1 MFEETEELIE
11 ARNHLYQGC
20 YTRLLDET
28 TNKVIDNPTNENFDD
43 ASTATTLDLA
53 LHVLKG
59 RAKCLSGGASELLWE
74 LRDATS
80 PALIA
85 LRGWARTLEGD
96 PDGIDEICASI
107 DALDV
112 SDSDPSATTVHIL
125 AAAALF
131 CAGRVD
137 EARTVLGRCTHVEAV
152 ALAVQM
158 SLSESCLEAAQR
170 EIDVAKA
177 WAKDDLVMQL
187 AEAWVDMYRGGQRI
201 LNAFYIYEDL
211 AQTVPSSTMLTGQ
224 AVTELLLGRAT
235 DAAETLKQAL
245 ELSPND
251 GDALANAVVAAT
263 LLGNDATNY
272 IELLTL
278 HHPSHPWVV
287 STSHQST
294 LFDQL
299 SKTYLTE
306 A

>member
-11 ARNHLYQGC
+11 ARNLLYQGC
-20 YTRLLDET
+20 YARLLNET
-28 TNKVIDNPTNENFDD
+28 TDEVTDNVTDRDD
-43 ASTATTLDLA
+43 DDSSVAASSDLV
-53 LHVLKG
+53 LRVLKG

-74 LRDATS
+74 LRDVTL
-80 PALIA
+80 PVLVA

-96 PDGIDEICASI
+96 PDGIHEISACI

-112 SDSDPSATTVHIL
+112 SDSAPSTTIIQIL

-131 CAGRVD
+131 CSGRVD
-137 EARTVLGRCTHVEAV
+137 EAHTVLHHCTHVEAV

-158 SLSESCLEAAQR
+158 WLSESCLEAAQR
-170 EIDVAKA
+170 EVEMGRT

-187 AEAWVDMYRGGQRI
+187 AEAWVDMYRGGPRI

-211 AQTVPSSTMLTGQ
+211 AQTVPTSTMLTGQ
-224 AVTELLLGRAT
+224 AVTELLLGRTA

-245 ELSPND
+245 ELAPHD
-251 GDALANAVVAAT
+251 GDALANSVVAAT
-263 LLGNDATNY
+263 LLNEDAENY

-278 HHPSHPWVV
+278 YHPSHPWVV
-287 STSHQST
+287 SMSHQSA
-294 LFDQL
+294 LFDQF
-299 SKTYLTE
+299 SKTFLAE